1 MGSQKWDRRGE
12 GLPKATCMQPI
23 VVGGRSAEVGG
34 VQVCSCTGRKGGVA
48 LVRVRSQRRSDG
60 VAVLWS
66 CGHSVAEMVSR
77 CSGR

>member
-1 MGSQKWDRRGE
+1 MWGCTGRKGGVELVRVRSQRRSHGV
-12 GLPKATCMQPI
+12 A
-23 VVGGRSAEVGG
+23 
-34 VQVCSCTGRKGGVA
+34 VQVCSCTGRKGEVA